1 MSRSSHREDPSPHIG
16 VLQETSLHAD
26 LKDWYA
32 QPGDRL
38 EVRLDGYVIDL
49 VRGELLIEIQTSNFS
64 SMKSKLNDLVKQ
76 HPVRLVHPIAQEKWI
91 VRLDTDQKTRLRRR
105 KSPKKG
111 SPIHLFSELVR
122 IPDLIID
129 PNFSLEV
136 VLIQEEELWLN
147 DGKGSWRRKGWSI
160 YDRRLIRV
168 LSTTSLATAES
179 FRDLLPDSLPQPF
192 SSRDLALALEQPRY
206 LAQKMAYCLRKM
218 GAINQVGK
226 RGRSLLYEKVIS

>member
-1 MSRSSHREDPSPHIG
+1 MSRPPHSDDLTSHIG
-16 VLQETSLHAD
+16 ILQETSLHAN

-49 VRGELLIEIQTSNFS
+49 VRGDLLIEIQTGNFS
-64 SMKSKLNDLVKQ
+64 SLKSKLNNLVKQ

-91 VRLDTDQKTRLRRR
+91 VRLDKDRKTRLQRR

-111 SPIHLFSELVR
+111 TPIHLFSELVR

-136 VLIQEEELWLN
+136 LLIQEEELWLN

-160 YDRRLIRV
+160 YDRRLIGV

-179 FRDLLPDSLPQPF
+179 FQDLLPDSLPQPF
-192 SSRDLALALEQPRY
+192 SSRDLALAVKQPRY
-206 LAQKMAYCLRKM
+206 LAQKMAYCLRRM
-218 GAINQVGK
+218 GVINQVGK
-226 RGRSLLYEKVIS
+226 RGRSLLYKKVIS